1 MFCYSGY
8 VISIIS
14 SSSLLCLSIIL
25 SPSNPFLCILNSAVE
40 PIYWAFVQLVVWF
53 SYFCFCFFFSCK
65 FWFSSMCSISFMR
78 FSISLVG
85 FIFFYFFSKLFII
98 PVKTLLSWL
107 PYLSFSDHSNITHL
121 VLASCWDLPV
131 YWYEMISI
139 SNLNHFIEDSGSYL
153 NLCLHWISL
162 TPCQQVQETTFSEFF
177 KKTETICY
185 PLYFP
190 YEHMF
195 VHWNHA
201 ENVLCEWVCYVMSYS
216 TMRNIQI
223 IKLNVKW
230 R

>member
-25 SPSNPFLCILNSAVE
+25 SPSNPFLCILNSTVE
-40 PIYWAFVQLVVWF
+40 PIYWAFVQLVVWV

-85 FIFFYFFSKLFII
+85 FIFFFLSPSYSSFLLKHYYHDCLIYLFQSILTSLI
-98 PVKTLLSWL
+98 S
-107 PYLSFSDHSNITHL
+107 

-139 SNLNHFIEDSGSYL
+139 SNLKHFIEDSGSYL

-195 VHWNHA
+195 VHWSHS
-201 ENVLCEWVCYVMSYS
+201 ENVLCEWVCYVLCDELFNYEEYS
-216 TMRNIQI
+216 DN
-223 IKLNVKW
+223 
-230 R
+230 